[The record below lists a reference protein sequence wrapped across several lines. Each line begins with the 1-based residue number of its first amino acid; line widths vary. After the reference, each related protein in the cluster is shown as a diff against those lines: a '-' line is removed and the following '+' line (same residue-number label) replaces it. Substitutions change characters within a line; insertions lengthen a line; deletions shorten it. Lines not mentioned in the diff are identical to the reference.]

1 MLGEEDRYTGSTH
14 SPERATIRIEEAR
27 LHAALATLMARN
39 AARNTTGQ
47 LKREER
53 YQLPQLPTSPYGIRE
68 QSFHY
73 IELPLDCARQTD
85 SAWLIELQGLSQQMP
100 SMSLQIRGDVVLGI
114 TRPGTEPPD
123 LDLSAHGAEEKGVSR
138 RHALLRPGPNRLY
151 LIDLQSTNGT
161 RVNAMPV
168 TSGVARELHSL
179 DTVTLG
185 TMSFVVKVLAAPDKF
200 KQMRASVGAA

>member
-1 MLGEEDRYTGSTH
+1 MYGEEDHQPH
-14 SPERATIRIEEAR
+14 SLGAPERATIRIEEAR
-27 LHAALATLMARN
+27 LQAVLATLMARN

-47 LKREER
+47 LKKEER
-53 YQLPQLPTSPYGIRE
+53 NQLPQLSMNPYGMRE

-73 IELPLDCARQTD
+73 IELPLNCAQQTD
-85 SAWLIELQGLSQQMP
+85 TAWLIELQGLSPQVP

-114 TRPGTEPPD
+114 ARSGAEPPN

-168 TSGVARELHSL
+168 TSGIARELQSL

-185 TMSFVVKVLAAPDKF
+185 TMSFVVKILAT
-200 KQMRASVGAA
+200 RTS